1 MLDHPVR
8 LIWISI
14 GLMVFGVAVPF
25 LIVIKVIESTMFLN
39 FAAFIAQALG
49 FILGYVS
56 LALYRGKEKNKRD
69 DDDWHEK
76 K

>member
-8 LIWISI
+8 LIWLAVA
-14 GLMVFGVAVPF
+14 LMVFGVAVPF

-39 FAAFIAQALG
+39 FAAFISQATG
-49 FILGYVS
+49 FILGYLA
-56 LALYRGKEKNKRD
+56 LALYRGKQKKKRD
-69 DDDWHEK
+69 DDDWDK

>member
-8 LIWISI
+8 LIWLSI

-39 FAAFIAQALG
+39 FAAFISQAVG
-49 FILGYVS
+49 FILGYIA
-56 LALYRGKEKNKRD
+56 LALYRGKQKKKRN
-69 DDDWHEK
+69 DDDWDK

>member
-8 LIWISI
+8 LIWLAIT
-14 GLMVFGVAVPF
+14 LMVFGVAVPF

-49 FILGYVS
+49 FILGYVA
-56 LALYRGKEKNKRD
+56 LALYRGKQKKKRD
-69 DDDWHEK
+69 DDDWDEK

>member
-8 LIWISI
+8 LIWIAVAM
-14 GLMVFGVAVPF
+14 MVFGVAVPF

-39 FAAFIAQALG
+39 FAAFICQALG
-49 FILGYVS
+49 FILGYVA
-56 LALYRGKEKNKRD
+56 LALYRGKQKSKRD
-69 DDDWHEK
+69 EDDWDK

>member
-1 MLDHPVR
+1 MLNHPGR

-14 GLMVFGVAVPF
+14 ALMIFGVSVPF
-25 LIVIKVIESTMFLN
+25 LIIIKVLESTMFLN
-39 FAAFIAQALG
+39 FAAFISQALG
-49 FILGYVS
+49 FILGYVA

-69 DDDWHEK
+69 DDDWRK

>member
-8 LIWISI
+8 LIWLSI

-39 FAAFIAQALG
+39 FAAFISQAVG
-49 FILGYVS
+49 FILGYIA
-56 LALYRGKEKNKRD
+56 LALYRGKQKKKRD
-69 DDDWHEK
+69 DDEWDK

>member
-8 LIWISI
+8 LIWLAIT
-14 GLMVFGVAVPF
+14 LMVFGVAVPF

-49 FILGYVS
+49 FILGYVA
-56 LALYRGKEKNKRD
+56 LALYRGKQKKKRD
-69 DDDWHEK
+69 DDDWDEK
-76 K
+76 

>member
-8 LIWISI
+8 LIWIAI

-39 FAAFIAQALG
+39 FVSFISQALG
-49 FILGYVS
+49 FILGYIA
-56 LALYRGKEKNKRD
+56 LALYRGKQKNKRD
-69 DDDWHEK
+69 DDDWNK

>member
-8 LIWISI
+8 LIWIAVS
-14 GLMVFGVAVPF
+14 LMVFGVVIPF
-25 LIVIKVIESTMFLN
+25 LMVIKVIESTMFLN

-49 FILGYVS
+49 FILGFVAF
-56 LALYRGKEKNKRD
+56 ALYRGRQKNKRD

-76 K
+76 

>member
-14 GLMVFGVAVPF
+14 ALMVFGVAVPF

-49 FILGYVS
+49 FILGYVA
-56 LALYRGKEKNKRD
+56 LALYRGKQKNKHD
-69 DDDWHEK
+69 DDDWDK

>member
-1 MLDHPVR
+1 MLNNPGR
-8 LIWISI
+8 LIWISVTMMI
-14 GLMVFGVAVPF
+14 LGVAIPF
-25 LIVIKVIESTMFLN
+25 LIIIKVIESTMFLN
-39 FAAFIAQALG
+39 FVAFISQALG

-69 DDDWHEK
+69 KNDWYK